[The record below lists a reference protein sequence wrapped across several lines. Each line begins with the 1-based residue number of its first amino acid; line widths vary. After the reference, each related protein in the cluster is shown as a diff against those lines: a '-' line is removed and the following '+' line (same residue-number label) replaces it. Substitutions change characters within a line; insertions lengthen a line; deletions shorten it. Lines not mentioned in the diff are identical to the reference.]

1 MTELSWLHQLIASW
15 GKTDKGLKFAT
26 VCLSQ
31 LQLLAEA
38 EEKRVGAGRRGAE
51 KSTHGPQLPA
61 EQVKVLKNT
70 IAGSLCV

>member
-51 KSTHGPQLPA
+51 KSTRGPQLPA

-70 IAGSLCV
+70 IAGSLSV

>member
-15 GKTDKGLKFAT
+15 GKSDKGFKFAT

-38 EEKRVGAGRRGAE
+38 EEKRVGAGRKDTEESNCRAHICQQ
-51 KSTHGPQLPA
+51 SR
-61 EQVKVLKNT
+61 
-70 IAGSLCV
+70 